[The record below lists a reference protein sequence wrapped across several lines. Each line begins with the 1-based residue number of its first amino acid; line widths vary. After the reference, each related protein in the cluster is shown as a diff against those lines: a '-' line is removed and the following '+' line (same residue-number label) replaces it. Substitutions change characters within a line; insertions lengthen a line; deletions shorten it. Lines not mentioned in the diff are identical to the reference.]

1 MPVIWVDD
9 KVVVAI
15 HNEQMAE
22 HGGGSGLRDGGLLQS
37 ALFRPLNRAHYDD
50 INIPVFAASYGYGL
64 INNHPFVDGN
74 KRTALVVAELFLT
87 LNGHQLYASD
97 EDCFD
102 IFMALA
108 GGLVREQQFAGW
120 LEINSE
126 KL

>member
-1 MPVIWVDD
+1 MPVIWVDH

-50 INIPVFAASYGYGL
+50 KNIPVLAASYGYGL

-87 LNGHQLYASD
+87 LNGYQLNASD
-97 EDCFD
+97 EACFD
-102 IFMALA
+102 TFMDLA
-108 GGLVREQQFAGW
+108 KGTLSEQHFSGW

-126 KL
+126 KS